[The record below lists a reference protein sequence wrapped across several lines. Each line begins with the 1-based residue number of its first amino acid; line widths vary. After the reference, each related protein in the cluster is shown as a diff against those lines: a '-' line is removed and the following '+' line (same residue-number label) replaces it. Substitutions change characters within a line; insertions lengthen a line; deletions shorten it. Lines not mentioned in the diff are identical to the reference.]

1 MRTSAGYSQEKTYAQ
16 LVDKIAEELP
26 PRHGVR
32 LHRIR
37 LLSRLLDDKFRV
49 PGTTYRVGLDGLL
62 GLIPGIGDTLGLL
75 LSTYVLFEA
84 RNLGAPPSL
93 LLRMATNIGIDA
105 LVGTIPLLGD
115 IFDMAWKANR
125 KNMSLLHAYLASQ
138 RRASYTEA
146 PEDSALLA

>member
-1 MRTSAGYSQEKTYAQ
+1 MAQ
-16 LVDKIAEELP
+16 SVHTMAEELP
-26 PRHGVR
+26 PRHGAQ

-62 GLIPGIGDTLGLL
+62 GLLPGVGDTLGLL
-75 LSTYVLFEA
+75 LSAYILFEA
-84 RNLGAPPSL
+84 RNLGVPPSL

-115 IFDMAWKANR
+115 LFDLAWKANR
-125 KNMSLLHAYLASQ
+125 KNLALLHAYLASQ
-138 RRASYTEA
+138 RRTAS
-146 PEDSALLA
+146 P

>member
-1 MRTSAGYSQEKTYAQ
+1 MAQ
-16 LVDKIAEELP
+16 SVGKMAEELP
-26 PRHGVR
+26 PQHGAR

-75 LSTYVLFEA
+75 LPAYILFEA

-115 IFDMAWKANR
+115 VFDLAWKANR
-125 KNMSLLHAYLASQ
+125 KNMALLHTHLASQ
-138 RRASYTEA
+138 HRTSTT
-146 PEDSALLA
+146 